1 MKACVLHAVG
11 DLRYEDVANPVPR
24 EGEVLLEIRASGI
37 CGSDIARVF
46 TKGTYRF
53 PTIPGHEFAGE
64 IVETGKGVP
73 TSYLGKRAAVFPLIP
88 CRKCDMCEVGE
99 YASCRD
105 YNYFGSRCDGGFA
118 ERIAVPVWNLV
129 LADQTL
135 SFEEAAM
142 VEPAAVALHAL
153 NRARIRPGDSVAI
166 YGAGP
171 IGLMVGEFARISGA
185 SNVILMDIDERKL
198 AFARSL
204 GYKFAWNSAQPGHL
218 DEILQLTS
226 GKGVDLAVECSG
238 ASAAYAACLRCTK
251 PQGDVVLMGNPVA
264 DMHLN
269 QKDYWEV
276 LRKQL
281 TLFGTWNSSYTKMKN
296 DWQTVIDYMSA
307 GKLNVKPFITHRF
320 ELNSCNEALLLMRD
334 KTEFYNKVML
344 INQ

>member
-11 DLRYEDVANPVPR
+11 DLRYEDVPNPEPR

-64 IVETGKGVP
+64 IVETGKGVSS
-73 TSYLGKRAAVFPLIP
+73 SYLGLRAAVFPLIP
-88 CRKCDMCEVGE
+88 CRMCDMCEVGE
-99 YASCRD
+99 YASCRN

-153 NRARIRPGDSVAI
+153 NRARIRPGDWVAV

-171 IGLMVGEFARISGA
+171 IGLMVGEFAKIAGA
-185 SNVILMDIDERKL
+185 SNVILVDIDDRKL

-204 GYKFAWNSAQPGHL
+204 GYQFALNSTQSRHL
-218 DEILQLTS
+218 DEIMQLTS
-226 GKGVDLAVECSG
+226 GKGVDLAVECAG
-238 ASAAYAACLRCTK
+238 VSAAYAACLRCVK
-251 PQGDVVLMGNPVA
+251 PQGDVVLMGNPAA
-264 DMHLN
+264 DLHVS
-269 QKDYWEV
+269 QQDYWEV

-281 TLFGTWNSSYTKMKN
+281 TLFGTWNSSYSKTKN
-296 DWQTVIDYMSA
+296 DWQTAIGYMNA

-320 ELNSCNEALLLMRD
+320 GLESCNEAFTLVRD
-334 KTEFYNKVML
+334 KTEFYNKVMF
-344 INQ
+344 INH